1 MEIRPAKLGCM
12 AAAVAAALMQL
23 TAAAQE
29 AGTVV
34 VASAAPGSTAAA
46 ASESATPTG
55 AAPGASDGLNLER
68 VVVTGTARGQSKMKS
83 SVSVSTMELE
93 AMTRN
98 APTSAAELLRAIPG
112 LRSESSGGEGNA
124 NITVR
129 GVPISAGGSRYVQI
143 QEDGLPVLQSG
154 DFNFITPD
162 SYVKI
167 DSTLDHLEVVRG
179 GSASTL
185 ASNSPG
191 GIINFISKTGE
202 EKGGMVGITRGLGYD
217 QTRYDFSYGG
227 PLADKTRFFIGGSYR
242 SGEGIRSTG
251 MHTEDGGQ
259 IRGNITH
266 EFDGG
271 FLRLSFKHLDDKA
284 PTALPVPVQV
294 NNGRISTVPGI
305 DPRTVSFYSPY
316 WGRDVTLDKNNG
328 HVSSNV
334 NDGLA
339 VKSDTFG
346 IALQLDLGN
355 GVTLSENFRKARN
368 DGRFIGVFPSNNG
381 VTGNYVIATG
391 PQKGQAY
398 QGSAFN
404 AVVFNTSIDDAGN
417 TLNDVK
423 LSKSLALGGGKVTG
437 TAGLYTSVQKLGLTW
452 NFNEYL
458 MQLKGD
464 SPALLQTASTTP
476 GLIGPAFGGCCSRA
490 VDMEYKLDSPYLNL
504 GWEQGPFNVDAS
516 VRQDRQRASGSAN
529 IATGGV
535 RYEAATEQL
544 VNYKVDHT
552 SYSIGGNYQVQRN
565 LSLFARAS
573 DGVAFN
579 ADRIL
584 FGSPLDG
591 SAPISINTV
600 KQLEGGVKWRQGGAS
615 AFLTLFQAKTSESNF
630 EATTQISTA
639 NRYRAKGAELEAA
652 YSLGDLRL
660 NGGVTWTN
668 AEITG
673 TAPGQEGVIGHAP
686 RRQARFVYQLAPT
699 YSLGDATFGAS
710 LIGTGKAWADDAHTI
725 IMPAYRVVNAFVQ
738 YRITP
743 QTQLMLSANN
753 LFDKLGYTEVE
764 GDGHAARAITGR
776 AVKASLSY
784 SF

>member
-1 MEIRPAKLGCM
+1 
-12 AAAVAAALMQL
+12 
-23 TAAAQE
+23 
-29 AGTVV
+29 
-34 VASAAPGSTAAA
+34 
-46 ASESATPTG
+46 
-55 AAPGASDGLNLER
+55 
-68 VVVTGTARGQSKMKS
+68 
-83 SVSVSTMELE
+83 
-93 AMTRN
+93 
-98 APTSAAELLRAIPG
+98 
-112 LRSESSGGEGNA
+112 
-124 NITVR
+124 
-129 GVPISAGGSRYVQI
+129 
-143 QEDGLPVLQSG
+143 
-154 DFNFITPD
+154 
-162 SYVKI
+162 
-167 DSTLDHLEVVRG
+167 
-179 GSASTL
+179 
-185 ASNSPG
+185 
-191 GIINFISKTGE
+191 
-202 EKGGMVGITRGLGYD
+202 
-217 QTRYDFSYGG
+217 
-227 PLADKTRFFIGGSYR
+227 
-242 SGEGIRSTG
+242 
-251 MHTEDGGQ
+251 
-259 IRGNITH
+259 
-266 EFDGG
+266 
-271 FLRLSFKHLDDKA
+271 
-284 PTALPVPVQV
+284 
-294 NNGRISTVPGI
+294 
-305 DPRTVSFYSPY
+305 
-316 WGRDVTLDKNNG
+316 
-328 HVSSNV
+328 
-334 NDGLA
+334 
-339 VKSDTFG
+339 
-346 IALQLDLGN
+346 
-355 GVTLSENFRKARN
+355 
-368 DGRFIGVFPSNNG
+368 
-381 VTGNYVIATG
+381 
-391 PQKGQAY
+391 
-398 QGSAFN
+398 
-404 AVVFNTSIDDAGN
+404 
-417 TLNDVK
+417 
-423 LSKSLALGGGKVTG
+423 
-437 TAGLYTSVQKLGLTW
+437 
-452 NFNEYL
+452 
-458 MQLKGD
+458 
-464 SPALLQTASTTP
+464 
-476 GLIGPAFGGCCSRA
+476 
-490 VDMEYKLDSPYLNL
+490 MEYKLDSPYLNL

-615 AFLTLFQAKTSESNF
+615 AFLTLFQARTSESNF

-639 NRYRAKGAELEAA
+639 NRYRARGAELEAA

-673 TAPGQEGVIGHAP
+673 TAPGQEAVIGHAP

-699 YSLGDATFGAS
+699 YSWGDATFGAS